1 MEKEIE
7 AKKNKVMDAPGHIIS
22 DIQSGPGF
30 SPILCVV
37 SKVNGP
43 GVGLLVQHPAFVS
56 QCIAP

>member
-7 AKKNKVMDAPGHIIS
+7 AKKSKVMYATGPIIS
-22 DIQSGPGF
+22 DIRSSPGF

-43 GVGLLVQHPAFVS
+43 EVGLLVQHPAFVS

>member
-7 AKKNKVMDAPGHIIS
+7 AKKSKVMYALGHITG

-37 SKVNGP
+37 SKVNGQE
-43 GVGLLVQHPAFVS
+43 VGLLVQHPAFIS